1 MKDEIIQAMKNALSG
16 FIEDLIQ
23 SENGPS
29 EDDIQYIKAESE
41 RLRQMQIQMQAA

>member
-1 MKDEIIQAMKNALSG
+1 MDAKIISIMESALRG

-29 EDDIQYIKAESE
+29 EDDIAYIEAERKYIASLKA
-41 RLRQMQIQMQAA
+41 I

>member
-1 MKDEIIQAMKNALSG
+1 MDKKIIDIMEGALRG

-29 EDDIQYIKAESE
+29 EDDIAYIKAERE
-41 RLRQMQIQMQAA
+41 YIKRLKAV

>member
-1 MKDEIIQAMKNALSG
+1 MDKKFIEIMESALRG

-29 EDDIQYIKAESE
+29 EDDLAYIEAERKYIASLKA
-41 RLRQMQIQMQAA
+41 I

>member
-1 MKDEIIQAMKNALSG
+1 MDKKFIEIMESALRG

-29 EDDIQYIKAESE
+29 EEDIGYIKSE
-41 RLRQMQIQMQAA
+41 REYIQSLKAI

>member
-1 MKDEIIQAMKNALSG
+1 MDKKFIEIMENALRG

-29 EDDIQYIKAESE
+29 EEDIAYIKSE
-41 RLRQMQIQMQAA
+41 REYIRSLKAI

>member
-1 MKDEIIQAMKNALSG
+1 MRKSSALWKARLRG

-29 EDDIQYIKAESE
+29 EDDLAYIEAERKYIASLKA
-41 RLRQMQIQMQAA
+41 I

>member
-1 MKDEIIQAMKNALSG
+1 MDKKFIEIMESALRG

-29 EDDIQYIKAESE
+29 EDDLAYIEAERKYIARLKA
-41 RLRQMQIQMQAA
+41 I

>member
-1 MKDEIIQAMKNALSG
+1 MDAKIISIMESALRG

-29 EDDIQYIKAESE
+29 EDDLAYIKSE
-41 RLRQMQIQMQAA
+41 REYIQNLKAI

>member
-1 MKDEIIQAMKNALSG
+1 MDKKFIEILECALRG

-29 EDDIQYIKAESE
+29 EDDIAYIKAERE
-41 RLRQMQIQMQAA
+41 YIRKLKAI

>member
-1 MKDEIIQAMKNALSG
+1 MDKKIIEIMESALRG

-29 EDDIQYIKAESE
+29 EDDIAYIEAKREYIRNLKA
-41 RLRQMQIQMQAA
+41 I

>member
-1 MKDEIIQAMKNALSG
+1 MDKKFIEIIESTLRG

-29 EDDIQYIKAESE
+29 EDDIAYIKAERE
-41 RLRQMQIQMQAA
+41 YIKHLKAI

>member
-1 MKDEIIQAMKNALSG
+1 MDKKFIEIIESALRG

-29 EDDIQYIKAESE
+29 EDDIAYIEAERKYIASLKA
-41 RLRQMQIQMQAA
+41 I

>member
-1 MKDEIIQAMKNALSG
+1 MDKKIIDIIESALRG

-29 EDDIQYIKAESE
+29 EDDIAYIKAERE
-41 RLRQMQIQMQAA
+41 YIKRLNAV